1 MTLLLPV
8 DVDRTRRAALISV
21 ALAAVLSA
29 LVASLARWG
38 PDWPAQEFRAW
49 VAGHDGLSVFTTRW
63 YGGSPLP
70 GYSVLY
76 PLLAGV
82 VGAGVV
88 GVASCVAITW
98 AATGLAPAGHV
109 RSIVFGIAVAVCT
122 TQNLLIGQVP
132 FLMGTAFGVLAFRSV
147 LAGRHPALIAVFALL
162 ASLSSPLAGGF
173 VLLVAPA
180 VAVHTGWRRTLPLAG
195 AAAGSGVAA
204 IVGGASGPFP
214 CPWQTFVGVAAF
226 CVAVVVFTGR
236 YRTMRV
242 FAFCYLLAAVGAFV
256 EPNPIGGNIA
266 RLGKLI
272 AVPLACYFL
281 STRNPWARLRT
292 TLVAAAAFIWPAV
305 AFTTSM
311 TNGAIDPSRNQQFY
325 SGLVSYLDGHPGT
338 GRLEIPFTRE
348 HWESYFVARHFPIA
362 RGWERQSDLQYNS
375 VLYHPL
381 TASNYRSWLS
391 ENAIGLVALPRAPID
406 YGGKAEAAL
415 LKHPPRYLA
424 PVWADAHWQVWRVV
438 HPTPIVTG
446 AGRLTDEDPSS
457 LRLQFAVPGT
467 AVVRIHA
474 SSLWLSDTAGSCVG
488 ATEQGWM
495 LVRSDHPGPVVLRAR
510 LNATLLTGA
519 QTCTP

>member
-1 MTLLLPV
+1 LWSAAV
-8 DVDRTRRAALISV
+8 VAALSLLIGSV
-21 ALAAVLSA
+21 
-29 LVASLARWG
+29 ARWG

-76 PLLAGV
+76 PLLAGT

-88 GVASCVAITW
+88 GVASCVVATW
-98 AATGLAPAGHV
+98 AATGLAPAGRV
-109 RSIVFGIAVAVCT
+109 RAIVFGVAVAVCT

-132 FLMGTAFGVLAFRSV
+132 FLMGAAFGVLAFRAV
-147 LAGRHPALIAVFALL
+147 LAGRHPALIAVLALL

-180 VAVHTGWRRTLPLAG
+180 VAVHTGWRRVLPLAA

-214 CPWQTFVGVAAF
+214 CPWQTFFGVAAF
-226 CVAVVVFTGR
+226 CVAVVVFTPRHRG
-236 YRTMRV
+236 MRM
-242 FAFCYLLAAVGAFV
+242 FAVCYLLAAVGAFV

-266 RLGKLI
+266 RLGKMI

-281 STRNPWARLRT
+281 STSDPWARLRT
-292 TLVAAAAFIWPAV
+292 AFVAAAAFVWPAI
-305 AFTTSM
+305 AFATSM
-311 TNGAIDPSRNQQFY
+311 SNGAVDPSRNQQFY
-325 SGLVSYLDGHPGT
+325 SGLVTYLDGHSGS

-381 TASNYRSWLS
+381 NANTYRAWLDD
-391 ENAIGLVALPRAPID
+391 NAIGLVALPRAPID

-415 LKHPPRYLA
+415 LKDAPGYLV
-424 PVWADAHWQVWRVV
+424 PVWQDAHWQVWRVA

-446 AGRLTDEDPSS
+446 AGQLADQDPSS
-457 LRLQFAVPGT
+457 LRLQFRDAGS

-474 SSLWLSDTAGSCVG
+474 SSLWLTDTAGSCVG
-488 ATEQGWM
+488 ATPQGWL
-495 LVRSDHPGPVVLRAR
+495 LVRTDHPGAVVLRAR

-519 QTCTP
+519 ETCTP